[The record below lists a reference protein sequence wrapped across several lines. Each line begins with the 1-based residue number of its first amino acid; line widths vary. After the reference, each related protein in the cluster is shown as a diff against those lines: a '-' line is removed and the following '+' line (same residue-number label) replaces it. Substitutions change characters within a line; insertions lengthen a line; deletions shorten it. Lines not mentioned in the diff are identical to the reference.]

1 MDTSQYIEENE
12 CSIKLQEVED
22 QFDKNQQAL

>member
-12 CSIKLQEVED
+12 SSIKLQEVED